1 MPPPTRYNTGYNIGV
16 GGAVVRENRLLL
28 VRRASRRGRGNW
40 QLPGGFVEPQ
50 ETIEQAVV
58 REVAEEAGVVAA
70 VEGVLALR
78 NRYDPDIGN
87 SVYIVLL
94 LHPLSGEPTP
104 DNQEVDRA
112 EYFTLEEIRALDQ
125 VPAINM
131 EIAER
136 VFAPDRRLLAP
147 QTLVHFT
154 GTTFTLFV
162 G

>member
-1 MPPPTRYNTGYNIGV
+1 
-16 GGAVVRENRLLL
+16 
-28 VRRASRRGRGNW
+28 
-40 QLPGGFVEPQ
+40 LPGGFVEPQ

-147 QTLVHFT
+147 QTLGHFT